1 MITLHVNGQS
11 HDFHG
16 NPAMTLLLYLRN
28 ELNLKSIRP
37 GCQMGNC
44 KLCMVTVD
52 GARHMACSISMA
64 ELDSKTVVTAAEW

>member
-1 MITLHVNGQS
+1 MITLWVNGQS

-16 NPAMTLLLYLRN
+16 NPAMTLLLYLRT
-28 ELNLKSIRP
+28 ELNMKSIRP

-52 GARHMACSISMA
+52 GTRDMACSVSMGEVDGKA
-64 ELDSKTVVTAAEW
+64 VVTAAEW